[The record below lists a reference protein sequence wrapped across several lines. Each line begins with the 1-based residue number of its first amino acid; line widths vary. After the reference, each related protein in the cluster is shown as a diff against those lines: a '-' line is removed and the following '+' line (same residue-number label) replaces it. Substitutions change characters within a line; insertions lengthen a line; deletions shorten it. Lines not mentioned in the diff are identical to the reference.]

1 MIIKSKCI
9 TRIKKAVIS
18 DAIDLLAKLGIP
30 TCSKKRASC
39 LFVSCSMKLRMHKH
53 TISNKVPMINY
64 AAAVFFEIF
73 NYSSSYF
80 SKAKQIFATTR
91 VKMKTFSI
99 KLARFID
106 FKI

>member
-1 MIIKSKCI
+1 
-9 TRIKKAVIS
+9 
-18 DAIDLLAKLGIP
+18 
-30 TCSKKRASC
+30 
-39 LFVSCSMKLRMHKH
+39 
-53 TISNKVPMINY
+53 MINY
-64 AAAVFFEIF
+64 AAAVFFEIL